1 MAKEKTAFLIY
12 EDWETLFNSLDNNEE
27 AGQLIKSLF
36 AFAKRGE
43 VAKFKGALKMA
54 FIVMSQQIAR
64 DNNRYSVKCERNKQI
79 ALEREEQK
87 RLERL
92 KNSTNVH
99 ERERTYTNSTDT
111 DTDTDT
117 DTNAKRKKAQKNKFG
132 EFKHVLLT
140 AEEYRKLC
148 EDYGAKITALYIKK
162 VDEYCEQSG
171 KKYKNYNLAI
181 RNTFMQR
188 DNVKPINQSNT
199 DLYEGLTKDS
209 DGSYVDEDGN
219 RYV

>member
-12 EDWETLFNSLDNNEE
+12 EDWETIFNSLDNNEE

-64 DNNRYSVKCERNKQI
+64 DNNRYSYKCERNKKI

-92 KNSTNVH
+92 NNSTNVH
-99 ERERTYTNSTDT
+99 ERARTYTNSTYTDT

-117 DTNAKRKKAQKNKFG
+117 DAKRKKAKKQKFG
-132 EFKHVLLT
+132 EFQHVLLT
-140 AEEYRKLC
+140 DEEHKKLV
-148 EDYGAKITALYIKK
+148 EDYGEKTAALYIKK

-188 DNVKPINQSNT
+188 DNIKPINQSVS
-199 DLYEGLTKDS
+199 DLYEGLTQDS
-209 DGSYVDEDGN
+209 DGFYVDEDGN

>member
-12 EDWETLFNSLDNNEE
+12 EDWETLFNSLDNNDE

-92 KNSTNVH
+92 KNSTDVH
-99 ERERTYTNSTDT
+99 ERARTYTNSTYTDT

-117 DTNAKRKKAQKNKFG
+117 DVKKHTEKLKPPTLEEIKAYCKERNNNIDAEAFFDYYTANGWVQGNQNKPLKDWKAAVKLWEKNKFSEKKDNTG
-132 EFKHVLLT
+132 T
-140 AEEYRKLC
+140 DI
-148 EDYGAKITALYIKK
+148 EDYKSVINKFLY
-162 VDEYCEQSG
+162 
-171 KKYKNYNLAI
+171 
-181 RNTFMQR
+181 
-188 DNVKPINQSNT
+188 
-199 DLYEGLTKDS
+199 
-209 DGSYVDEDGN
+209 
-219 RYV
+219 